1 MSHPNSLKNL
11 KMFEKGNKGG
21 GRKKGSVSLVYVLK
35 KLLKKEIDIKDPFT
49 KAQSKAQ
56 LREAV
61 ALALVTKA
69 LKGDVSA
76 IKEIIERVDGKVLQK
91 TEITSSIKQI
101 GEMSKDELLQEYQDC
116 KKAVEALD
124 DTINT
129 N

>member
-1 MSHPNSLKNL
+1 
-11 KMFEKGNKGG
+11 MFEKGNKGG

-49 KAQSKAQ
+49 KAASKAQ

>member
-1 MSHPNSLKNL
+1 
-11 KMFEKGNKGG
+11 MFEKGNKGG